1 MRTIMS
7 DVPISAPE
15 RDTELAAARAAGW
28 RRCDLAWERLQDRAH
43 AALRDGDT
51 AQAARLWRRAWWLA
65 MLRLERSDPR
75 YATSLANAGMAAR
88 LTGNEAL
95 ARRRY
100 ARALGLWGGVP
111 GWVDEMKIGR
121 RARSSLFHLRMEAK
135 HWDTYQGNMRR
146 RALNFAREGAACLD
160 AAVYGAPAPFRLHD
174 RWRGEKPAIFDDMRK
189 FLGATLLLAT
199 ADPAE
204 LNN

>member
-65 MLRLERSDPR
+65 MLRLERSDFPADKR
-75 YATSLANAGMAAR
+75 MRCTR
-88 LTGNEAL
+88 I
-95 ARRRY
+95 
-100 ARALGLWGGVP
+100 GV
-111 GWVDEMKIGR
+111 DHIADQRTRSFQFYQSSCSIGPEWQSR
-121 RARSSLFHLRMEAK
+121 RARGSPAFMPRMSPDFSMK
-135 HWDTYQGNMRR
+135 QHTR
-146 RALNFAREGAACLD
+146 LD
-160 AAVYGAPAPFRLHD
+160 
-174 RWRGEKPAIFDDMRK
+174 RK
-189 FLGATLLLAT
+189 ILL
-199 ADPAE
+199 P
-204 LNN
+204 